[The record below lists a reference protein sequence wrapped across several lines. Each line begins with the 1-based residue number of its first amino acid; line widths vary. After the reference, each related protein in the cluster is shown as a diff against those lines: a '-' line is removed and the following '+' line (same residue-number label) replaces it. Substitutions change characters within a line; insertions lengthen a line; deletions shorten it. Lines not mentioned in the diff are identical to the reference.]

1 MNLRKN
7 SSIETC
13 LSVFGLCAF
22 IFSVADGFAP
32 GYFHRPSI
40 SRNSFAPTFLRPS
53 RGGDS
58 TRSSGKRPYI
68 ASLRVVA
75 DAEDIDKDR
84 GKRKHDEE
92 ETVSSSWIETGT
104 GGFLPNFG
112 SRKISEVATIEDYKK
127 VVVEEPDLLVCV
139 RFYAP
144 WCRACK
150 AVSSRFQ
157 RLANEYPTV
166 KFVECPLTKEN
177 AYLHQGL
184 GVPSLPYA
192 HIYHPTAGLVEERK
206 INKNVFAEFKNK
218 VLKSYLD
225 GSCPIEY
232 DDEKDGKESL
242 Q

>member
-1 MNLRKN
+1 MFVGIWTLRFLF
-7 SSIETC
+7 SLSPTALLLDISIGHQSAAT
-13 LSVFGLCAF
+13 LSHLLSYDLHGAAIVHGLQAN
-22 IFSVADGFAP
+22 GL
-32 GYFHRPSI
+32 
-40 SRNSFAPTFLRPS
+40 TF
-53 RGGDS
+53 
-58 TRSSGKRPYI
+58 I

-92 ETVSSSWIETGT
+92 ETVSSSWTETGT

-139 RFYAP
+139 RFFAP

-157 RLANEYPTV
+157 RLANEYPKV

>member
-1 MNLRKN
+1 
-7 SSIETC
+7 
-13 LSVFGLCAF
+13 
-22 IFSVADGFAP
+22 
-32 GYFHRPSI
+32 
-40 SRNSFAPTFLRPS
+40 
-53 RGGDS
+53 
-58 TRSSGKRPYI
+58 
-68 ASLRVVA
+68 
-75 DAEDIDKDR
+75 
-84 GKRKHDEE
+84 
-92 ETVSSSWIETGT
+92 
-104 GGFLPNFG
+104 LPNFG

-139 RFYAP
+139 RFFAP

-157 RLANEYPTV
+157 RLANEYPKV

>member
-13 LSVFGLCAF
+13 LSVFALCAF

-32 GYFHRPSI
+32 EYFHRLPV
-40 SRNSFAPTFLRPS
+40 NSFAPTFLRPS
-53 RGGDS
+53 QGGDS
-58 TRSSGKRPYI
+58 TRSSGKRPFI
-68 ASLRVVA
+68 ASLQVVA

-139 RFYAP
+139 RFFAP

-157 RLANEYPTV
+157 RLANEYPKV